1 MIKSFFEIFKL
12 YWGYFMTF
20 VAAITFIWTLGVKS
34 ERKSNENISVKQD
47 VTEIKDAQKVQSKNI
62 DSLLIIIKDI
72 QINQIK
78 LTENQN
84 AMRNSYVKYISND
97 KTLKLDDF
105 LEYMNGIEFQIE
117 TPKDGTVVKPDLN
130 VTIKKLK
137 K

>member
-47 VTEIKDAQKVQSKNI
+47 VIEIKDVQKIQSKNI

-117 TPKDGTVVKPDLN
+117 TPKDGTVVNPDLN
-130 VTIKKLK
+130 VTIKKIK